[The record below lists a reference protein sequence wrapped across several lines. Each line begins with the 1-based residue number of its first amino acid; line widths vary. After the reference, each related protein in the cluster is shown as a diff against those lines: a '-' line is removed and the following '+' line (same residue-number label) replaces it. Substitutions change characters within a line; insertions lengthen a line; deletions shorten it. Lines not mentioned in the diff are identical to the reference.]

1 MARRVTLRE
10 QVAENLR
17 RLARER
23 PRGWAARFCERYQ
36 VWPSTLARVLSGA
49 QAATLDLLEQV
60 AEMEMVSPLQLL
72 AGPGDDLKPV
82 SPLEQRLLRY
92 VRPPLMQG
100 ETLAHLLGFLEYYAS
115 EPPVEREQRTALDY
129 LRKLTDGQRNR
140 VLAYMILLHEGLPR
154 DLTEPQPGE
163 RAVDAEERS
172 GRRLVRRVAR

>member
-129 LRKLTDGQRNR
+129 LKKLTDGQRNR
-140 VLAYMILLHEGLPR
+140 VLAYMIMLHEGLPR
-154 DLTEPQPGE
+154 DLSEPQGLSE
-163 RAVDAEERS
+163 SDAGRS
-172 GRRLVRRVAR
+172 GTGRLAGRRAAR